1 MAQDEKDLE
10 KERMLEA
17 TLKQIEKQYGPG
29 SVMKLGEATQIKVEV
44 IPTGSFGLDIITGT
58 GGYPRGRV
66 IEIYGPEASGKT
78 TLALHAIAETHKLGG
93 KAAFIDAEHA
103 MDPAYARALGVNV
116 DELIISQPD
125 TGEQALEIVEMLV
138 RSNAID
144 LVVVD
149 SVAALVPRAEIEGE
163 MGDAQVGL
171 QARLMSK
178 AMRKLV
184 GVLSKSKTCAIFIN
198 QIRQQIQTGF
208 GFGNP
213 ETTPGG
219 LALKF
224 HSSMRLE
231 IRKIASIKQGE
242 EIIGN
247 RVKVRIVKNK
257 LSPPFKS
264 TEFDIIYGEG
274 ISYEGELIDMG
285 LEHGIIKRSGTW
297 FSFRDYQLGQGREKA
312 RLYLKEN
319 PEIKKELEKE
329 LRQALSIPAQ

>member
-1 MAQDEKDLE
+1 MADKEKDLE

-17 TLKQIEKQYGPG
+17 TLKQIEKQYGTG
-29 SVMKLGEATQIKVEV
+29 SVMKLGEATQITVET
-44 IPTGSFGLDIITGT
+44 IPTGSFGLDLITGI
-58 GGYPRGRV
+58 GGYPRGRI

-78 TLALHAIAETHKLGG
+78 TLALHAIAEVHKMGG

-103 MDPAYARALGVNV
+103 LDPNYARALGVNV
-116 DELIISQPD
+116 DELILSQPD
-125 TGEQALEIVEMLV
+125 TGEQALEIMEMLV

-144 LVVVD
+144 LIVVD

-163 MGDAQVGL
+163 MSDAQVGL

-224 HSSMRLE
+224 HASMRLE
-231 IRKIASIKQGE
+231 IRKIATIKQGE
-242 EIIGN
+242 ETIGN

-257 LSPPFKS
+257 LSPPYK
-264 TEFDIIYGEG
+264 TCEFDIVYGEG
-274 ISYEGELIDMG
+274 ISYEGELIDFA
-285 LEHGIIKRSGTW
+285 LEHGIVKKSGAW
-297 FSFRDYQLGQGREKA
+297 LSYKDIQLGQGREKA
-312 RLYLKEN
+312 RLLLKEN
-319 PEIKKELEKE
+319 LEIRKQLETE
-329 LRQALSIPAQ
+329 LRQTLGLAK